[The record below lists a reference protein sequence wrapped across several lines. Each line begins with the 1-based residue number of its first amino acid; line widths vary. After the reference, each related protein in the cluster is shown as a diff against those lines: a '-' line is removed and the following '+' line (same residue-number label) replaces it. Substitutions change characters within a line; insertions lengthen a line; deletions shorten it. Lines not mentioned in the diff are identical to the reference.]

1 MQLFLDPTSDR
12 GMGDQLYDQLAEAIA
27 SGSLAGG
34 VRLMPTRAV
43 AAELGISRSTVTTV
57 YTRLAAEGY
66 IEGRRGGGSFVL
78 DTLAGDSP
86 QGSSSVLRPSA
97 VAARIARYDGAAG
110 VVRCDL
116 TAGRVDHR
124 LFPAVEWRRSL
135 NRELAAAGPELGR
148 YGDPAG
154 ELAVRRVFAHWV
166 AQSRAVVASP
176 EQVVITHGAAHAIDL
191 VARTLLTP
199 GDVAAVEE
207 PGYPPV
213 VALLRLLGA
222 RVAGVPVDRNGI
234 VVDAIPDD
242 ARLVYVTPSHQY
254 PLGAVMSRKR
264 RLALLRWARRRSA
277 AIIEDD
283 YDTEFRYG
291 PRPLEP
297 LQRLDDDGRVV
308 YVGTFSKS
316 LSPALRLGFAVLPM
330 GIVPAAAAV
339 RQAADFMPPLIN
351 AATMRRFIEDGALD
365 RHLRRARRV
374 YTARHRIL
382 RGVLAHMSDGVL
394 TALPSEAGL
403 HIAAMLRDPPADD
416 VLFQR
421 AAERGLQ
428 ISTLRQTYQ
437 FSEPMPGL
445 AIGFGA
451 VAEEDIPT
459 AIRLLTDCL
468 LP

>member
-1 MQLFLDPTSDR
+1 MQLFVDPTDDR
-12 GMGDQLYDQLAEAIA
+12 GMSDQLYDQLVEAI
-27 SGSLAGG
+27 SNGTLEAG
-34 VRLMPTRAV
+34 VHLMPTRAV
-43 AAELGISRSTVTTV
+43 AAELGISRSTVTSA

-66 IEGRRGGGSFVL
+66 IEGRRGGGSVVL
-78 DTLAGDSP
+78 DTLAGDGP
-86 QGSSSVLRPSA
+86 REGSTALRPSG
-97 VAARIARYDGAAG
+97 VAAATARYDGAAG

-124 LFPAVEWRRSL
+124 LFPAAEWRRSV
-135 NRELAAAGPELGR
+135 NRVLATAGTDIGR

-154 ELAVRRVFAHWV
+154 ELGVRRVFAHWV
-166 AQSRAVVASP
+166 ARSRAVVAHP
-176 EQVVITHGAAHAIDL
+176 EQIVISHGAGHAIDV

-222 RVAGVPVDRNGI
+222 RVVGVPVDRNGI

-242 ARLVYVTPSHQY
+242 AKLVYVTPSHQY
-254 PLGAVMSRKR
+254 PLGAVMDRTR
-264 RLALLRWARRRSA
+264 RLALLRWARRRNA

-291 PRPLEP
+291 SRPLEP

-316 LSPALRLGFAVLPM
+316 LSPALRLGFAVVPM
-330 GIVPAAAAV
+330 GLVPTISAV
-339 RQAADFMPPLIN
+339 RQAVDFMPPIVTS
-351 AATMRRFIEDGALD
+351 AAMGHFIEVGALD
-365 RHLRRARRV
+365 RHLRRARRT
-374 YTARHRIL
+374 YTGRHRIL
-382 RGVLAHMSDGVL
+382 REALAHIPEVL
-394 TALPSEAGL
+394 TVLPSEAGL
-403 HIAAMLRDPPADD
+403 HIAAVLRDPPGDD
-416 VLFQR
+416 LLLQR
-421 AAERGLQ
+421 AAERQLQ
-428 ISTLRQTYQ
+428 LSTLRHTYQ
-437 FSEPMPGL
+437 FSEPVLGL

-451 VAEEDIPT
+451 IAGQDIPT

-468 LP
+468 RA